1 MEIYQHQHL
10 VCNAASEIKAR
21 RYGAKRTY
29 SLEVAFCDFNGGSVD
44 CNGGKDST
52 DGDQELSGEHR

>member
-10 VCNAASEIKAR
+10 VCNAALEIKAR
-21 RYGAKRTY
+21 RYGTKRTY

-44 CNGGKDST
+44 CNGGDDST
-52 DGDQELSGEHR
+52 YDGQELSGEHR